1 MKLFVRIAP
10 VLAAVLAFGHLP
22 ATLAQGYPN
31 KPVRLVIPFPPSGA
45 SDILART
52 IADRLGAALKQR
64 VIVDNRPGG
73 GGLIAIELVANSP
86 ADGYALLQIA
96 TSFVINP
103 SLYKNKKLPYD
114 ARATFVPVAL
124 LAVADN
130 VLVTHPSLPVKS
142 PKDVIALA
150 RSRPG
155 QLNYAHTGFGTQAFL
170 AAELFKQEVKVDMV
184 PIAYK
189 GTPLALLDLI
199 GGQVHVMFAGAPPAL
214 PQINAGK
221 LRAVAVTGKDR
232 LAELP
237 GVPAL
242 AETLPGFEA
251 SVWYGL
257 LAPAST
263 PADIVA
269 RLNAEVN
276 AALRLPA
283 VREQLSGHGFR
294 LLPASPDEFAAYMRS
309 EGEKWARV
317 IHQSGVTVQ

>member
-1 MKLFVRIAP
+1 MSLSVRTGQAIA
-10 VLAAVLAFGHLP
+10 AALAFAMHLP
-22 ATLAQGYPN
+22 ATHAQGYPN

-52 IADRLGAALKQR
+52 VAERLGNALKQR
-64 VIVDNRPGG
+64 FIVDNRPGG
-73 GGLIAIELVANSP
+73 GGLIAIELVGKSP
-86 ADGYALLQIA
+86 ADGYSLLQIA

-103 SLYKNKKLPYD
+103 SLYKHLPYNAKTD
-114 ARATFVPVAL
+114 FVPVAL

-130 VLVTHPSLPVKS
+130 VLVTHPSLPART
-142 PKDVIALA
+142 PKELIALA

-155 QLNYAHTGFGTQAFL
+155 QLNFAHTGFGTQAFL
-170 AAELFKQEVKVDMV
+170 AAELFKQEVKVEIV

-189 GTPLALLDLI
+189 GTPLALIDLI
-199 GGQVHVMFAGAPPAL
+199 AGQVHVMFAGAPPAL

-221 LRAVAVTGKDR
+221 LRAVAVTGKER
-232 LAELP
+232 LPELS

-257 LAPAST
+257 LAPAGT

-269 RLNAEVN
+269 RLNTEVN
-276 AALRLPA
+276 AALRQRA
-283 VREQLSGHGFR
+283 VNDQLGGHGFR
-294 LLPASPDEFAAYMRS
+294 LLPASADEFAAYMRS

-317 IHQSGVTVQ
+317 IRQSGVDVQ